1 MVDSPPYNGGVE
13 MKYHP
18 REIRTLLERL
28 LKQTP
33 VVVVSGLR
41 QSGKSTSL
49 RHEPVLVEGRRY
61 LTLDNFDVAD
71 QARREPR
78 QLVTSAPKLA
88 LDEIQRVPELFL
100 PVKQAVDEDRRPGR
114 FVLSGSANLLLVE
127 KVADSLAGR
136 AFYLTMHP
144 LNRRERLGRLEQ
156 PPAIMRFLAE
166 GVWPKLDAPPL
177 NEAEVLRGGF
187 PELALNPELEP
198 GVWFEGYEQTY
209 LERDVRSLRR
219 IEDLAGFRRL
229 TRLAA
234 LRLGGVLNVSGLAR
248 DAQLAPTTVTRH
260 LDLLE
265 AMCLIHRLPPFF
277 GNRSKRL
284 IKSPKLYFADSGL
297 AAHLAGVTQMGTSS
311 SEPLRGA
318 LLENFVLQ
326 NLMAALEPHLIGVR
340 FYFWHEQGRQ
350 EVDFVL
356 EHGRK
361 LVAVEVKATG
371 RLNMDDTRSL
381 RDFVRRTPDCVAG
394 VLTYFGE
401 EVMPL
406 EDKLWAVPLHGLL
419 A

>member
-1 MVDSPPYNGGVE
+1 MTPFDMEYHARE
-13 MKYHP
+13 MRP
-18 REIRTLLERL
+18 LLERL

-33 VVVVSGLR
+33 VVVLSGLR

-49 RHEPVLVEGRRY
+49 RHEPVLAEGRRY
-61 LTLDNFDVAD
+61 LTLDNLDVAD
-71 QARREPR
+71 QAQREPW
-78 QLVTSAPKLA
+78 QLVNSASKLA
-88 LDEIQRVPELFL
+88 LDEIQRAPGLFL
-100 PVKQAVDEDRRPGR
+100 PVKRAVDEDRRAGR
-114 FVLSGSANLLLVE
+114 FVLSGSANLLLLE

-136 AFYLTMHP
+136 SFYLTMHP
-144 LNRRERLGRLEQ
+144 LNRRERLGRLDH
-156 PPAIMRFLAE
+156 PPAIVRFLAD
-166 GVWPKLDAPPL
+166 GAWPTLDMPPL
-177 NEAEVLRGGF
+177 DEAEVLRGGF
-187 PELALNPELEP
+187 PELALNPELEA
-198 GVWFEGYEQTY
+198 GVWFEGYEKTY
-209 LERDVRSLRR
+209 LERDVSSLRR

-234 LRLGGVLNVSGLAR
+234 LRLGGVLNLSGLAR
-248 DAQLAPTTVTRH
+248 DVQLPATTVTRH

-265 AMCLIHRLPPFF
+265 AMCLIRRVPPFL

-297 AAHLAGVTQMGTSS
+297 AAHLAGVTEVGTSS
-311 SEPLRGA
+311 AEPLRGA

-350 EVDFVL
+350 EVDFVI

-371 RLNMDDTRSL
+371 RLDMDDTRSL

-394 VLTYFGE
+394 VLTYFGQ
-401 EVMPL
+401 EVMSL
-406 EDKLWAVPLHGLL
+406 GEKLWAVPLHGLL
-419 A
+419 G